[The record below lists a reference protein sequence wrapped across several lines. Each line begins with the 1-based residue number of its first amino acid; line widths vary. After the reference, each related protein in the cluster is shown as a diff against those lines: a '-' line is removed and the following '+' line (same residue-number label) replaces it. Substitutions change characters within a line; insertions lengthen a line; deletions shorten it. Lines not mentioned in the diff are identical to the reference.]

1 MGDGGR
7 VRRDPTRPPSLVPG
21 PLVCYNS
28 PMAPDPHDLPAA
40 RLVRWLAVAALIL
53 GAVWLYFRY
62 GVRIA
67 PLGTHV
73 PTP

>member
-1 MGDGGR
+1 MGPD
-7 VRRDPTRPPSLVPG
+7 
-21 PLVCYNS
+21 S
-28 PMAPDPHDLPAA
+28 PNLPAA

>member
-1 MGDGGR
+1 VGTFPVSR
-7 VRRDPTRPPSLVPG
+7 FPFPVLEYER
-21 PLVCYNS
+21 
-28 PMAPDPHDLPAA
+28 MAPDSHDLPVA

-62 GVRIA
+62 GLRIA